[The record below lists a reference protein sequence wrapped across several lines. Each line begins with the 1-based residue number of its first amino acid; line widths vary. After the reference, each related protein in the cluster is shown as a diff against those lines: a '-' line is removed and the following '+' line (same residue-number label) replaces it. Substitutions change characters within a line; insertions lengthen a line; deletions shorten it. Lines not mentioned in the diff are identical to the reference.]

1 MANSYFINIY
11 FTNYLFS
18 LQITSLY
25 LAHYN
30 FNDMQLKAQVL
41 MNETVFNL
49 FCIFNSMTFIS
60 E

>member
-41 MNETVFNL
+41 MNETMFSIYFVFS
-49 FCIFNSMTFIS
+49 IQ
-60 E
+60 